1 MLQFIAQ
8 VNDRYSVA
16 ETVQM
21 AIEGG
26 CRWIQLH
33 LPGLSDEDIRPMA
46 GDIIEMCRES
56 AAFLMIE
63 DRPELAKELSL
74 HGVHFNDLNGRSAA
88 SWREELGPE
97 AVIGVKADN
106 AAAIM
111 ALRNAD
117 IDYVTLPEG
126 MEIEKIDGLVS
137 TVREAGIELPIVAT
151 GDISA
156 DDAVVYIA
164 VGASGIATGTPIINA
179 KDPVKET
186 ELMIANLQAAANQ

>member
-33 LPGLSDEDIRPMA
+33 LPGLSDEDIRSMS

-63 DRPELAKELSL
+63 GRPELAKELGL

-97 AVIGVKADN
+97 AVIGVKTDN

-126 MEIEKIDGLVS
+126 MAIEKIDELVS

-164 VGASGIATGTPIINA
+164 VGASGIATGMPIINS
-179 KDPVKET
+179 KDPVNET
-186 ELMIANLQAAANQ
+186 ELTIANLQAAANK